1 MSGPSGAVEEGT
13 VAALSHEGAGVVHT
27 GTDGPSAKTA
37 FVAGALPGE
46 AVRFRRRRRHRQYDE
61 AELEEVLVAS
71 AARVA
76 PRCPHFTLCGGC
88 ALQHMEPA
96 AQLAAKQRQL
106 ADALERVARAM
117 PQQWLP
123 ALAGPHWQYRRR
135 ARLGIKYVPRKGR
148 VLVGFRERLS
158 SLVAD
163 IDSCEI
169 LAPPLGALLA
179 PLAALIMQLSIRD
192 RLPQIE
198 VAVADEAAA
207 LVLRVLAPPTAA
219 DIERLREFEQT
230 HALQLYLQ
238 TGGLDSIQPLTPP
251 AAPLRYA
258 LPGFEVALE
267 FLPTDFIQVNGAIN
281 RALVARAV
289 ELLAPEADSSVLDLF
304 CGLGNFTL
312 ALARRAAH
320 VVGVEGEAGLVQ
332 RARANA
338 GRNGITNVDFVQA
351 NLVLAGTAAGA
362 SGVPPWLARSYSHV
376 LLDPPRI
383 GARELLPAIARL
395 RPGKLLYVSCH
406 PGSLARD
413 IGELVHQY
421 GFTLRQAGVVDMFP
435 HTAHVESIALLTAEA

>member
-1 MSGPSGAVEEGT
+1 MSSQSGAVEEGT
-13 VAALSHEGAGVVHT
+13 VAALSHEGAGVVHAGAGQST
-27 GTDGPSAKTA
+27 KTV

-46 AVRFRRRRRHRQYDE
+46 TVRFRRRRRHRQYDE
-61 AELEEVLVAS
+61 AELEQVLVAS
-71 AARVA
+71 AARVV

-106 ADALERVARAM
+106 ADALERVGRVV

-123 ALAGPHWQYRRR
+123 PISGPHWHYRRR

-169 LAPPLGALLA
+169 LAAPLSALLA
-179 PLAALIMQLSIRD
+179 PLAAMIMQLSIRD

-198 VAVADEAAA
+198 VAVADQGLA

-230 HALQLYLQ
+230 HRLQFYLQ
-238 TGGLDSIQPLTPP
+238 SGGLDSVQPLSAS
-251 AAPLRYA
+251 AAQLRYA
-258 LPGFEVALE
+258 LPGFDVALE
-267 FLPTDFIQVNGAIN
+267 FLPTDFIQINGAIN
-281 RALVARAV
+281 GALVARAV
-289 ELLAPEADSSVLDLF
+289 ELLAPEADARVLDLF

-312 ALARRAAH
+312 ALARRAGH
-320 VVGVEGEAGLVQ
+320 VLGVEGEAGLVQ

-338 GRNGITNVDFVQA
+338 SRNGIANAEFVQA

-362 SGVPPWLARSYSHV
+362 STMPPWLARSYSHV
-376 LLDPPRI
+376 LLDPPRV
-383 GARELLPAIARL
+383 GARELLPVIARL
-395 RPGKLLYVSCH
+395 RPRKLLYVSCH

-413 IGELVHQY
+413 LGELVHQY
-421 GFTLRQAGVVDMFP
+421 GFALHQAGVVDMFP
-435 HTAHVESIALLTAEA
+435 HTAHVESLALLTSEA